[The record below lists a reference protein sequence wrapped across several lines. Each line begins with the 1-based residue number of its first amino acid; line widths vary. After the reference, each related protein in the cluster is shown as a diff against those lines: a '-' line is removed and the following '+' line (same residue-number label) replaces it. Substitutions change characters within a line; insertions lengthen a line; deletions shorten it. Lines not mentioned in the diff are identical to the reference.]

1 MPHKMDIL
9 KFLGIAIVVATM
21 FIFPYSKFKRMS
33 NPNNDRNF
41 YINVMVI
48 SLVIGAYKLYDRYG
62 S

>member
-9 KFLGIAIVVATM
+9 KFLGIAIIVATM
-21 FIFPYSKFKRMS
+21 FIFPYYKHNRTS

>member
-9 KFLGIAIVVATM
+9 KFLGIAIIVATM
-21 FIFPYSKFKRMS
+21 FIFPYSKHNRTS

>member
-21 FIFPYSKFKRMS
+21 LIFPYSKYNRMS

-41 YINVMVI
+41 YINIMVI